1 MNPQQPPAGDLSG
14 WGQWLHQH
22 LASAER
28 QTLGDLSQ
36 QNAGRAAA
44 VLVPVVP
51 YREGTRIILTER
63 AAHLRNHA
71 GQISFPG
78 GRTDPHDLNPAA
90 TALREA
96 REEIGLLPEHVT
108 VVGELGHYHTIT
120 GFNVTPVVGLVQPGM
135 TLKPEPGEVAT
146 ILELP
151 WSTLLDPARYEWR
164 WVERRGLRGKSLFV
178 ECDTVRVWGATAGM
192 LLMLARALGMPGQP
206 RGGTLG

>member
-1 MNPQQPPAGDLSG
+1 MNPQLPATGDLAG
-14 WGQWLHQH
+14 WSDWLRQQ
-22 LASAER
+22 LAGAER
-28 QTLGDLSQ
+28 QTLGDLNQ

-51 YREGTRIILTER
+51 YNEGTRIILTER
-63 AAHLRNHA
+63 AAHLRHHA

-78 GRTDPHDLNPAA
+78 GRADPHDQNPAA

-96 REEIGLLPEHVT
+96 REEIGLCPENVT
-108 VVGELGHYHTIT
+108 VVGELGQYHTVT

-135 TLKPEPGEVAT
+135 ALRPEPGEVAT

-164 WVERRGLRGKSLFV
+164 WVERRGVKGKSLFV
-178 ECDTVRVWGATAGM
+178 ECDTITVWGATAGM

-206 RGGTLG
+206 RDATSR